1 MSHVAAW
8 QRDDQRLC
16 DILPRVAT
24 LPLGSGALAGNP
36 FLVDREFL
44 AEKLGFTGGVSLNS
58 MDSVSDRDFVA
69 EFIFCVTL
77 MMTHLSR
84 WSEDLII
91 YSSGPFGFVQCSDA
105 YTTGSS
111 LMPQKKNPDALE
123 LIRYVYKAFIFLRH
137 PCGQE
142 EY

>member
-16 DILPRVAT
+16 DALERIAV

-36 FLVDREFL
+36 FLVDRKYL
-44 AEKLGFTGGVSLNS
+44 ADDLGFVGGVSLNS

-69 EFIFCVTL
+69 EFVFCVSL
-77 MMTHLSR
+77 LLVHLSR

-91 YSSGPFGFVQCSDA
+91 YSSGPFGFVKCSDA

-123 LIRYVYKAFIFLRH
+123 LIRCA
-137 PCGQE
+137 
-142 EY
+142 